1 MGRGRPLTSSLLGGL
16 DPVKQSER
24 WELSSRAVTWCFE
37 PADQIS
43 ACPAAP
49 AGGHARYRF
58 LIVGAAVQDVE
69 DEPLFA
75 EWVAGIDIAKAGI
88 EVTIRVPSD
97 TRPGRRQ
104 QETRPFGTTR
114 RELLALA
121 DWLRSWDVTKAGME
135 ATGDYWKPVYF
146 VLESQGFDCQL
157 YHAAQVKALPGRP
170 KTDRA
175 DSVWLA
181 RITERGSL
189 ASSFVP
195 PEPIRRLRTHTRYR
209 RHLTQAR
216 TAEKQRVEKLLEDGH
231 LKLSSVI
238 SDIHGVSGRAMLE
251 AIIAGEHNP
260 KVLAQLARG
269 TMRGKIA
276 RLEEALDC
284 SFLTAEHAA
293 VLKMMLSLIDFYTAQ
308 IDELSAKIEVL
319 AEPWLHQIEQ
329 LDAVHGTG
337 TISAQD
343 VIAEIGT
350 DMTVFPTASHL
361 VSWARWCPQ
370 VAQSGGKRKGAN
382 ASGRGNP
389 YLSAALGE
397 ISISAGRTQ
406 SFLGA
411 KYRRLVKR
419 MPKKKALVATGN
431 SVLTIFHALLSDPAA
446 AYQDLGP
453 DYYEQRMN
461 VRRQARNHVRGLERL
476 GYQVTIQAI
485 NLDTGELLTATA

>member
-1 MGRGRPLTSSLLGGL
+1 MH
-16 DPVKQSER
+16 E
-24 WELSSRAVTWCFE
+24 
-37 PADQIS
+37 
-43 ACPAAP
+43 
-49 AGGHARYRF
+49 AG
-58 LIVGAAVQDVE
+58 

-75 EWVAGIDIAKAGI
+75 ERVAGIDIAKAGI

-104 QETRPFGTTR
+104 QETRSFGTTR
-114 RELLALA
+114 RQLLALA
-121 DWLRSWDVTKAGME
+121 DWLRAWGVTKAGLA
-135 ATGDYWKPVYF
+135 ATGDYWNPVYV
-146 VLESQGFDCQL
+146 VLESAGFDCQL

-189 ASSFVP
+189 PSSFVP

-251 AIIAGEHNP
+251 AIIAGERNP
-260 KVLAQLARG
+260 TVLAQLARG

-284 SFLTAEHAA
+284 SFLTEEH
-293 VLKMMLSLIDFYTAQ
+293 VCILNMMLAAIDGFTAQ
-308 IDELSAKIEVL
+308 IDELTARIEIL
-319 AEPWLHQIEQ
+319 TEPYLRQIQQ
-329 LDAVHGTG
+329 LDAVHGVG
-337 TISAQD
+337 AISAQD
-343 VIAEIGT
+343 VIGEIGV
-350 DMTVFPTASHL
+350 DMTVFATASHL

-370 VAQSGGKRKGAN
+370 AAQSGGKRKGSN
-382 ASGRGNP
+382 AAGRGNP

-397 ISISAGRTQ
+397 ITISAGRTQ

-431 SVLTIFHALLSDPAA
+431 SVLTIFHALLTDPGAT
-446 AYQDLGP
+446 YQDLGA

-461 VRRQARNHVRGLERL
+461 IRRQARNHVRGLERL
-476 GYQVTIQAI
+476 GYQVTIQAT
-485 NLDTGELLTATA
+485 NPDTGELLTATA